1 MSINVVELLSRFG
14 LTQYEARLYAALH
27 GREPATGYEL
37 AKAAGLARANA
48 YAALSGLTDKGA
60 AALVEGKPARYAA
73 VPVREFC
80 AGVVAG
86 LEKDRQVLTR
96 VLDKPRE
103 GDSGYITLRGTDAVE
118 ARIRTVIAGTEKRIY
133 LSFPAAWLERFRSD
147 LAALAKRGK
156 KVVVVTGS
164 EKPIPGVIMYLS
176 RQHAGGFRLISDSAI
191 AMTGDLEPAEQCSCL
206 YARKKNLAS
215 LLKESIRNEI
225 TLIELRGHGM
235 AAGADTAS

>member
-1 MSINVVELLSRFG
+1 MPINTVELLSRFG
-14 LTQYEARLYAALH
+14 LTQYEARLYVALH
-27 GREPATGYEL
+27 GREAATGYEL

-60 AALVEGKPARYAA
+60 AALAEGRPAKYTA

-80 AGVVAG
+80 AGVLAG
-86 LEKDRQVLTR
+86 LEKDGEALAR
-96 VLDKPRE
+96 VMGKPRE
-103 GDSGYITLRGTDAVE
+103 DDSGYVTLRGADAVE
-118 ARIRTVIAGTEKRIY
+118 ARIRAVIAGTEKRIY
-133 LSFPAAWLERFRSD
+133 LSFPAAWLERFRAD

-164 EKPIPGVIMYLS
+164 EKAIPGVIMYLS

-191 AMTGDLEPAEQCSCL
+191 AMTGELEPADQCSCL
-206 YARKKNLAS
+206 YARKKNLAG

-225 TLIELRGHGM
+225 TLIEMRGQGM
-235 AAGADTAS
+235 NASAHTAS